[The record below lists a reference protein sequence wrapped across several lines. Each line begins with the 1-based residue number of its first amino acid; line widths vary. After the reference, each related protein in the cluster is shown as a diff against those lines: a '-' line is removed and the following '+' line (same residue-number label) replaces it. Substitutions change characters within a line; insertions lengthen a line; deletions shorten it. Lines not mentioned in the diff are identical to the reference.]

1 MDLGWLRKRKKQK
14 EVQLSAGEAAAAASE
29 EAVNRVSVEVAELE
43 DLRIEVPE
51 TEACANISCT
61 AEAEPNR
68 SSFVVSTASAPAV
81 NDDAEND
88 TENADLTSDFG
99 CDDEVAPIFYT
110 RERAA
115 APDGAASD
123 EPSDEAEAVATSAAV
138 GADDEANSVAAL
150 SDDAVPAAQH
160 EGAALRRGSQG
171 SQDSRTTVEANR
183 PAVIDDEALKNLVG
197 QQQAVAY
204 TGKTLADRTSLLQ
217 KFVCVALA
225 FSLCLMTWNEVS
237 IAEAREMILGPNA
250 NVPAPSASQDDEQGD
265 NQNDADADADTDDTT
280 PKNGE
285 NPDETNDPAAT
296 DDPDGADPGDEADTE
311 DPEAD
316 DPAEDEPTDPRADAL
331 AAYLPENLV
340 EADEVLPKISD
351 ELAKDAPEAEAKL
364 KNLANTSEDDLAD
377 ALADALQLNLRTS
390 GALLASDGSFH
401 VAATDANGKLVA

>member
-29 EAVNRVSVEVAELE
+29 EAANRVSVEVAELE

-68 SSFVVSTASAPAV
+68 SAFVVSTASAPAV

-88 TENADLTSDFG
+88 AENADLTSDFG

-150 SDDAVPAAQH
+150 SDDAVPAAASTK
-160 EGAALRRGSQG
+160 EPLCDEAPKAPEAA
-171 SQDSRTTVEANR
+171 VEANR

-250 NVPAPSASQDDEQGD
+250 NVPAPSASQDDEQGEI
-265 NQNDADADADTDDTT
+265 
-280 PKNGE
+280 G
-285 NPDETNDPAAT
+285 
-296 DDPDGADPGDEADTE
+296 
-311 DPEAD
+311 
-316 DPAEDEPTDPRADAL
+316 RASCR
-331 AAYLPENLV
+331 ER
-340 EADEVLPKISD
+340 VLP
-351 ELAKDAPEAEAKL
+351 P
-364 KNLANTSEDDLAD
+364 
-377 ALADALQLNLRTS
+377 
-390 GALLASDGSFH
+390 
-401 VAATDANGKLVA
+401 V

>member
-68 SSFVVSTASAPAV
+68 SAFVVSTASAPAV

-99 CDDEVAPIFYT
+99 CDDEVAPIFYTYT

-150 SDDAVPAAQH
+150 SDDAVPAAASTK
-160 EGAALRRGSQG
+160 EPLCDEAPKAPEAA
-171 SQDSRTTVEANR
+171 VEANR

-285 NPDETNDPAAT
+285 NPDETDDPAAT
-296 DDPDGADPGDEADTE
+296 EDPDGADPGDEADTE

-316 DPAEDEPTDPRADAL
+316 DPA
-331 AAYLPENLV
+331 
-340 EADEVLPKISD
+340 
-351 ELAKDAPEAEAKL
+351 
-364 KNLANTSEDDLAD
+364 DD
-377 ALADALQLNLRTS
+377 
-390 GALLASDGSFH
+390 
-401 VAATDANGKLVA
+401 